1 VAEHHAICPISSER
15 CAVCSDYKFALEAL
29 DRPVISAE
37 EAAALVERHWGL
49 RVLSVKELG
58 SYEDRNYLVE
68 GEQHCNSSD
77 ISSVCRVSL

>member
-1 VAEHHAICPISSER
+1 MSSVHAAGIAVAPCR
-15 CAVCSDYKFALEAL
+15 DYKFALEAL
-29 DRPVISAE
+29 DRPVISAD

-68 GEQHCNSSD
+68 GKQHFN
-77 ISSVCRVSL
+77 VSNLQCDLILCMCS